1 LGLLI
6 IDEEHRFGVR
16 HKEAMKA
23 LRAEVDVLT
32 LTATPIPRTLGMA
45 LEGLRDLS
53 VIATAPQRRLAIKT
67 FVRNEGTG
75 VIREAVLRTC
85 EKFDAA
91 YWLEKDR
98 HGGFPLDFHAAIA
111 EAGWLGICM
120 PPEYGGAGLGIQEAA
135 LLVQAISESGA
146 GLSGVSAI
154 HMNIFG
160 LNPVVKFGTDAQK
173 QRMLPPLIA
182 GTDKACF
189 GVTEPGAGLNTTRLT
204 TKAVRDGD
212 DYIVSGQ
219 KVWISTAQV
228 ANKILLLA
236 RTTPIEETKNP
247 IDGLTL
253 FYADIDRNTFEAR
266 QIDKMGRKAVDSNQ
280 VFIDGMRVPAADR
293 IGEEGKGFR
302 YILDGLNPERI
313 LVAAEAVGLGRV
325 ALQSAAKYAGERIV
339 FDRPIGQNQAIQHPL
354 AQRWIELEAA
364 ALLTYRAASLY
375 DAGKPCGAEA
385 NAAKYFAG
393 EAGVKASETAVLT
406 HGGMGYAKEFH
417 VERYFREAMIPRI
430 APVSS
435 QLILCHIAER
445 VLGLPKSY

>member
-1 LGLLI
+1 MDFGFS
-6 IDEEHRFGVR
+6 EEQLAIRGAVARTCTRFG
-16 HKEAMKA
+16 A
-23 LRAEVDVLT
+23 D
-32 LTATPIPRTLGMA
+32 
-45 LEGLRDLS
+45 
-53 VIATAPQRRLAIKT
+53 
-67 FVRNEGTG
+67 
-75 VIREAVLRTC
+75 
-85 EKFDAA
+85 
-91 YWLEKDR
+91 YWLRLDR
-98 HGGFPLDFHAAIA
+98 EGGFPHDFHAAIA
-111 EAGWLGICM
+111 GDGWLGIAM
-120 PPEYGGAGLGIQEAA
+120 PEQFGGSGLGITEAA
-135 LLVQAISESGA
+135 LMMETIAASGA
-146 GLSGVSAI
+146 GFSGASAV

-160 LNPVVKFGTDAQK
+160 LHPVVVYASDAQK
-173 QRMLPPLIA
+173 ARWLPPLIA
-182 GTDKACF
+182 GRDKACF
-189 GVTEPGAGLNTTRLT
+189 GVTEPGVGLNTTRLT

-212 DYIVSGQ
+212 HYVISGQ

-236 RTTPIEETKNP
+236 RTAPLEETGNP

-253 FYADIDRNTFEAR
+253 FYADIDRSTFEAR
-266 QIDKMGRKAVDSNQ
+266 EIDKMGRKAVDSNQ
-280 VFIDGMRVPAADR
+280 VFIDGMRVPVADR

-364 ALLTYRAASLY
+364 ALLTYRAACLY
-375 DAGKPCGAEA
+375 DSGKPCGAEA

-393 EAGVKASETAVLT
+393 EAGFKACETAVLT